1 MPEACDMP
9 LYNVIIVSP
18 GLTLTAE
25 VRWKNVAAARQG
37 MDLEKDNPYS
47 PLPIPWLKGCSI
59 HGLQPDCGETTV
71 MPYERRD
78 VTVWSLRINM

>member
-25 VRWKNVAAARQG
+25 VRWKNGDR
-37 MDLEKDNPYS
+37 LNS
-47 PLPIPWLKGCSI
+47 PVFEDI
-59 HGLQPDCGETTV
+59 GLT
-71 MPYERRD
+71 
-78 VTVWSLRINM
+78 I